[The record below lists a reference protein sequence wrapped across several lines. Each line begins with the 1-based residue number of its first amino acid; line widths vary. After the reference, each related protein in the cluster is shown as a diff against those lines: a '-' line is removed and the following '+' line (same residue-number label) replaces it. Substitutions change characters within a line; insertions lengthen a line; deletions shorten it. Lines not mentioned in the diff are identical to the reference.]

1 MEAGSRRIDM
11 HDFVARKLSNRLTL
25 TSLIVATVFCATFT
39 TVTARAQFGAPQT
52 TQVHDASA
60 LKPPGGAR
68 VAIVE
73 FYDMQCPLCAQTNP
87 QLIAAT
93 NQYKIPWVRHDFLI
107 PGHNW
112 SRQAAINARF
122 FDTKSEKMGN
132 DYRDY
137 IFANQISIETPD
149 ELHNFTQKFAQ
160 AHGVALPFAID
171 PMGKFAGEVDAD
183 VALGKR
189 IGVEHTPTI
198 WIVTEGTHAPQY
210 TEVVNNS
217 KLYQTIDQALAATR
231 GH

>member
-1 MEAGSRRIDM
+1 M
-11 HDFVARKLSNRLTL
+11 HDFIASRLSVRRSWA
-25 TSLIVATVFCATFT
+25 SLVVVVVLGTTFT
-39 TVTARAQFGAPQT
+39 TATAHAQFGAPQT

-60 LKPPGGAR
+60 LKPPAGAR

-87 QLIAAT
+87 QLIAAA

-122 FDTKSEKMGN
+122 FDTKSEKLGN

-149 ELHNFTQKFAQ
+149 ELRNFTQKYAQ

-183 VALGKR
+183 VALGRR

-198 WIVTEGTHAPQY
+198 WIVTDGNHAPQY

-217 KLYQTIDQALAATR
+217 RLYQTIDQALAATR

>member
-1 MEAGSRRIDM
+1 M
-11 HDFVARKLSNRLTL
+11 HDFIASRLSVRRSWA
-25 TSLIVATVFCATFT
+25 SLVVVVVLGTTFT
-39 TVTARAQFGAPQT
+39 TATAHAQFGAPQT

-60 LKPPGGAR
+60 LKPPAGAR

-87 QLIAAT
+87 QLIAAA

-122 FDTKSEKMGN
+122 FDTKSEKLGN

-149 ELHNFTQKFAQ
+149 ELRNFTQKYAQ
-160 AHGVALPFAID
+160 VHGVALPFAID

-183 VALGKR
+183 VALGRR

-198 WIVTEGTHAPQY
+198 WIVTDGNHAPQY

-217 KLYQTIDQALAATR
+217 RLYQTIDQALAATR